1 MKVLERASILG
12 ATIIEK
18 HFTHNKKLQGNDHY
32 HAMDKFD
39 LQVFKRN
46 IDNVFKIIGK
56 QKKFPLPTENTSRE
70 NARRS
75 LVANTDIPKGTIIN
89 SNHLTWKRPAI
100 GISPS
105 KIDDLIGMKSK
116 ININKDCILKWDFFD
131 KL

>member
-1 MKVLERASILG
+1 MKVLEIASILG

-46 IDNVFKIIGK
+46 IDDVLKSLESRKIS
-56 QKKFPLPTENTSRE
+56 LPTENTSRE

-89 SNHLTWKRPAI
+89 YNHLTWKRPAI

-116 ININKDCILKWDFFD
+116 INIKKIVF
-131 KL
+131 